1 MAILVTWLVDQKKG
15 QESQIASGQTH
26 EVGYPSI
33 QEVTPQVMYG
43 TSRGSNDGSAKGSNV
58 RKSGPDTGD
67 KHLTGGTD
75 SQHLILKSNH
85 LILQSRMDLEKM

>member
-15 QESQIASGQTH
+15 QESQTAPGQTH

-33 QEVTPQVMYG
+33 QEVTPQVMCG
-43 TSRGSNDGSAKGSNV
+43 TPKGSNDRAAKGSSV

-67 KHLTGGTD
+67 KHLTGG
-75 SQHLILKSNH
+75 Q
-85 LILQSRMDLEKM
+85 R